1 MLVDQRLFLP
11 EVWLSPTYATRREK
25 CRVPEGLRLQTKPQL
40 AAAMLQRIRQEE
52 ILPCRYI
59 VADSVYGNSPDCLA
73 AIDACV
79 GATALVALS
88 SETRCWLQRPVTQE
102 QAYR

>member
-1 MLVDQRLFLP
+1 MP
-11 EVWLSPTYATRREK
+11 EER
-25 CRVPEGLRLQTKPQL
+25 RLQTKPPL
-40 AAAMLQRIRQEE
+40 AAAMLQPSRQEE
-52 ILPCRYI
+52 IRPCRYI
-59 VADSVYGNSPDCLA
+59 VADSVYGNSPDVLA

-88 SETRCWLQRPVTQE
+88 SETRGWLQRPAPQE